1 MRNKKRD
8 GDTYETGMRLLG
20 MSRDGREG
28 DTENNVSRSLT
39 TWVLRQLLCEPDIW
53 RQRDTEMREP

>member
-8 GDTYETGMRLLG
+8 GDNYETGMRLLG

-39 TWVLRQLLCEPDIW
+39 MWVLRQLLCEPDIW
-53 RQRDTEMREP
+53 RQRDTEMRET